1 MEREKK
7 KKNKWNCRGKAR
19 FVMRIILAIVS
30 FFFWIFESKKA
41 FKFCIFCFVDSVVYE
56 IARDLTI
63 DTSTATAAVI
73 CRRNFARY
81 SPIFDIL
88 IAYTTIQKLKNFFL
102 RLSIILLASSIFSFF
117 LQTSLKGIL
126 IVDRSN
132 NKY

>member
-1 MEREKK
+1 MKLSRKS
-7 KKNKWNCRGKAR
+7 
-19 FVMRIILAIVS
+19 AIRDENNS
-30 FFFWIFESKKA
+30 GHSEFFFFEFLNPKKLLNFA
-41 FKFCIFCFVDSVVYE
+41 YFVDSVVVYE
-56 IARDLTI
+56 IAGDLTI

-102 RLSIILLASSIFSFF
+102 RLSIILLPSSIFSFF

>member
-1 MEREKK
+1 MKLSRKS
-7 KKNKWNCRGKAR
+7 
-19 FVMRIILAIVS
+19 AIRDENNS
-30 FFFWIFESKKA
+30 GHSEFFFFEFLNPKKLLNFA
-41 FKFCIFCFVDSVVYE
+41 YFVDSVVVYE
-56 IARDLTI
+56 IAGDLTI

-81 SPIFDIL
+81 SSIFDIL

>member
-1 MEREKK
+1 MKLSRKS
-7 KKNKWNCRGKAR
+7 
-19 FVMRIILAIVS
+19 AIRDENNS
-30 FFFWIFESKKA
+30 GHSEFFFFEFLNAKKLLNFA
-41 FKFCIFCFVDSVVYE
+41 YFVDSVVVYE
-56 IARDLTI
+56 IAGDLTI

-102 RLSIILLASSIFSFF
+102 RLSIILLPSSIFSFF

>member
-1 MEREKK
+1 MKLSRKS
-7 KKNKWNCRGKAR
+7 
-19 FVMRIILAIVS
+19 AIRDENNS
-30 FFFWIFESKKA
+30 GHSEFFFFEFLNPKKLLNFA
-41 FKFCIFCFVDSVVYE
+41 YFVDSVVVYE
-56 IARDLTI
+56 IAGDLDTETI
-63 DTSTATAAVI
+63 DTSTATPAVI

-102 RLSIILLASSIFSFF
+102 RLLIILLPSSIFSFF

>member
-1 MEREKK
+1 
-7 KKNKWNCRGKAR
+7 
-19 FVMRIILAIVS
+19 MRIILAIVS
-30 FFFWIFESKKA
+30 FFFFEFLNPKKLLNFA
-41 FKFCIFCFVDSVVYE
+41 YFVDSVVVYE
-56 IARDLTI
+56 IAADLTI

-81 SPIFDIL
+81 SSIFDIL

-102 RLSIILLASSIFSFF
+102 RLSIILLPSSIFSFF

>member
-1 MEREKK
+1 MKLSRKS
-7 KKNKWNCRGKAR
+7 
-19 FVMRIILAIVS
+19 AIRDENNS
-30 FFFWIFESKKA
+30 GHSEFFFFEFLNPKKLLNFA
-41 FKFCIFCFVDSVVYE
+41 YFVESVVVYE
-56 IARDLTI
+56 IAGDLTI

-102 RLSIILLASSIFSFF
+102 RLSIILLPSSIFSFF

>member
-1 MEREKK
+1 MKLSRKS
-7 KKNKWNCRGKAR
+7 
-19 FVMRIILAIVS
+19 AIRDENNS
-30 FFFWIFESKKA
+30 GHSEFFFFEFLNPKKLLNFA
-41 FKFCIFCFVDSVVYE
+41 YFVDSVVVYE
-56 IARDLTI
+56 IAGDLTI

-102 RLSIILLASSIFSFF
+102 CLSIILLPSSIFSFF

>member
-1 MEREKK
+1 MKLSRKSTICDENNSGHSE
-7 KKNKWNCRGKAR
+7 
-19 FVMRIILAIVS
+19 
-30 FFFWIFESKKA
+30 FFFFEFLNPKKLLNFA
-41 FKFCIFCFVDSVVYE
+41 YFVDSVVVYE
-56 IARDLTI
+56 IAGDLTI

-102 RLSIILLASSIFSFF
+102 RLSIILLPSSIFSFF

>member
-1 MEREKK
+1 MKLSRKS
-7 KKNKWNCRGKAR
+7 
-19 FVMRIILAIVS
+19 AIRDENNS
-30 FFFWIFESKKA
+30 GHSEFFFFEFLNPKKLLNFA
-41 FKFCIFCFVDSVVYE
+41 YFVDSVVVYE
-56 IARDLTI
+56 IAEDLTI

-102 RLSIILLASSIFSFF
+102 RLSIILLPSSIFSFF

>member
-1 MEREKK
+1 MKLSRKS
-7 KKNKWNCRGKAR
+7 
-19 FVMRIILAIVS
+19 AIRDENNS
-30 FFFWIFESKKA
+30 GHSEFFFFEFLNPKKLLNFA
-41 FKFCIFCFVDSVVYE
+41 YFVDSVVIYE
-56 IARDLTI
+56 IAGDLTI

-102 RLSIILLASSIFSFF
+102 RLSIILLPSSIFSFF